1 MKKKI
6 ILFIVSVVF
15 VLSGLF
21 AYHVFAYDFEKATQ
35 DTWTHGKG
43 EKDHLG
49 STLIKKEE

>member
-21 AYHVFAYDFEKATQ
+21 ACNVFAYDFAKATQ
-35 DTWTHGKG
+35 DTLTHGKD

-49 STLIKKEE
+49 STLINKDE